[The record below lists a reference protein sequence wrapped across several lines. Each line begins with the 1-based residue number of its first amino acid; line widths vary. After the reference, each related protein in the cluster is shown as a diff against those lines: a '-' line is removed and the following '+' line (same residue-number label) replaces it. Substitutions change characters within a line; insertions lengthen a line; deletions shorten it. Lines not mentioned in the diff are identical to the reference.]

1 MSGSRSGN
9 ARWGQDSQCHN
20 YFDSIKYWKV
30 GAAGAG
36 PVVGCADW
44 RLLRAHC
51 TLSSMMMSAAQQPR
65 RTTPRLYV
73 HHRRCL
79 SLLYSAHSWFYELDF
94 YSTETRINVTS
105 ATAAAPY
112 GALRGWLTVVVVC
125 VGCVMSLM
133 TVDDACGSQ
142 RDRIRGPLFCFE
154 TTKF

>member
-1 MSGSRSGN
+1 MQRSNQG
-9 ARWGQDSQCHN
+9 GQHLDFTSTT
-20 YFDSIKYWKV
+20 V
-30 GAAGAG
+30 AA
-36 PVVGCADW
+36 
-44 RLLRAHC
+44 
-51 TLSSMMMSAAQQPR
+51 
-65 RTTPRLYV
+65 
-73 HHRRCL
+73 

-133 TVDDACGSQ
+133 TVDDACGT
-142 RDRIRGPLFCFE
+142 GLEAPPLFCFE